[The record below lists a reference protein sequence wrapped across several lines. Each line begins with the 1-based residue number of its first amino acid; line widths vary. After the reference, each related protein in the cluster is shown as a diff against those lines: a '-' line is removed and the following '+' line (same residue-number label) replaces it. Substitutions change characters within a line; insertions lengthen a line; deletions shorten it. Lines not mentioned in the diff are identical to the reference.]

1 MSSTEGTLWLRQLL
15 MESGQAEGAVKDVS
29 TRSLKTTLL
38 SWVAKASVLTPQQRR
53 VLGHHVDR
61 EERSRLTYARDSHIE
76 LQAPLFNLL
85 GKIKKGEFDPD
96 APAALRLA
104 QLLGRDATPP
114 QKAAVNLAEAEESDS
129 EDEVGECQLRPSS
142 LPEVDVRLV
151 GPRATWR
158 AHILSDVVH
167 LLKQT
172 SFRCGRLSTS
182 NYREVGPEENL
193 RTVVFCKV
201 CGQSA

>member
-1 MSSTEGTLWLRQLL
+1 M
-15 MESGQAEGAVKDVS
+15 KNVS
-29 TRSLKTTLL
+29 THSLKTTLL

-61 EERSRLTYARDSHIE
+61 EERSRLTYARDSHVE

-85 GKIKKGEFDPD
+85 GRIRKGEFDPD

-104 QLLGRDATPP
+104 QLLGKDTSPP
-114 QKAAVNLAEAEESDS
+114 QRATVNLAEAEESDS
-129 EDEVGECQLRPSS
+129 EDEAGDCQLRPST
-142 LPEVDVRLV
+142 LPEVDVRSV

-167 LLKQT
+167 LLKQNQ
-172 SFRCGRLSTS
+172 SCFRCGRSATS
-182 NYREVGPEENL
+182 NYREVGPDENL
-193 RTVVFCKV
+193 GTIVFCKV